1 MSIAANETK
10 NSTTTA
16 TSISTSTSTLQALKI
31 TAAKRAIGNNPQVHR
46 RLKLSRKIWEQI
58 ELARAQAAGQQFTMK
73 KFRTVTDPDGVR
85 KSVEIPRRVRAWW
98 WTTETNK
105 VALNIRYGA
114 RAVEF
119 SKGKSSVEMATA
131 ADLIPTL
138 ELIKRAVEAGELDAQ
153 IEAASL
159 KLREGFKK

>member
-1 MSIAANETK
+1 MSTAANETK
-10 NSTTTA
+10 NLTTNA
-16 TSISTSTSTLQALKI
+16 TSISTSTLQALKI
-31 TAAKRAIGNNPQVHR
+31 TAAKKVIGSNPQVHR

-58 ELARAQAAGQQFTMK
+58 ELAKAQAAGQQFTMK
-73 KFRTVTDPDGVR
+73 KFRTVTDQDGLK

-98 WTTETNK
+98 WTTDTNK

-131 ADLIPTL
+131 DELIPTL

-153 IEAASL
+153 IEAASV

>member
-1 MSIAANETK
+1 MSAAANESK
-10 NSTTTA
+10 NSTTNA
-16 TSISTSTSTLQALKI
+16 TSNSTSTLQALKI
-31 TAAKRAIGNNPQVHR
+31 TASKRAVGNNPQVHR

-153 IEAASL
+153 IEAASV